1 MKAFSLYTFFNV
13 IFLMTLS
20 LLSSDSYGENTGIE
34 DVVITTFL
42 DWAESDTVPL
52 YNKPG
57 GTIQKNL
64 LCTNYNKDEITMIE
78 ILSVN
83 DSMYRVSAY
92 SGDNDSIIGIGWI
105 YKSAPIRVVA
115 RLYTPKEN
123 LLLNNDPNGRDSIL
137 SLTIDQLPVSG
148 LLNVVDV
155 NTGNGWIKIIINADS
170 NVVEGWIPPNSYC
183 GNPYTTCG

>member
-1 MKAFSLYTFFNV
+1 MAKSSLSNEK
-13 IFLMTLS
+13 I
-20 LLSSDSYGENTGIE
+20 
-34 DVVITTFL
+34 VVT
-42 DWAESDTVPL
+42 
-52 YNKPG
+52 
-57 GTIQKNL
+57 
-64 LCTNYNKDEITMIE
+64 
-78 ILSVN
+78 
-83 DSMYRVSAY
+83 
-92 SGDNDSIIGIGWI
+92 
-105 YKSAPIRVVA
+105 

-123 LLLNNDPNGRDSIL
+123 LLLYNDPNGRDSIL

>member
-1 MKAFSLYTFFNV
+1 MKAFSLYVFFNV
-13 IFLMTLS
+13 IMTLS
-20 LLSSDSYGENTGIE
+20 LQPSNSYKYNGVE
-34 DVVITTFL
+34 DVVVTTFL
-42 DWAESDTVPL
+42 DWTESDTVPL

-64 LCTNYNKDEITMIE
+64 LCTNYNKDDITMID

-105 YKSAPIRVVA
+105 YKSASIRVVA

-123 LLLNNDPNGRDSIL
+123 LLLYNDPNDRNSIF
-137 SLTIDQLPVSG
+137 SLTIAQLPVSG

-155 NTGNGWIKIIINADS
+155 NTGNGWIKIRINTAS

>member
-20 LLSSDSYGENTGIE
+20 LLPSDSYGGNTGIE

-83 DSMYRVSAY
+83 DSM
-92 SGDNDSIIGIGWI
+92 
-105 YKSAPIRVVA
+105 
-115 RLYTPKEN
+115 
-123 LLLNNDPNGRDSIL
+123 
-137 SLTIDQLPVSG
+137 
-148 LLNVVDV
+148 
-155 NTGNGWIKIIINADS
+155 
-170 NVVEGWIPPNSYC
+170 
-183 GNPYTTCG
+183 